1 MRLSY
6 NKHTENLIEIAMTFN
21 AIWERNAQVRNS
33 NIESAEWKQYFI
45 DWANEFERKYKSEDW
60 RNGDYFCTI
69 AEFTKKK
76 ISGLIGRRVIW
87 NV

>member
-45 DWANEFERKYKSEDW
+45 DWE
-60 RNGDYFCTI
+60 
-69 AEFTKKK
+69 
-76 ISGLIGRRVIW
+76 
-87 NV
+87 